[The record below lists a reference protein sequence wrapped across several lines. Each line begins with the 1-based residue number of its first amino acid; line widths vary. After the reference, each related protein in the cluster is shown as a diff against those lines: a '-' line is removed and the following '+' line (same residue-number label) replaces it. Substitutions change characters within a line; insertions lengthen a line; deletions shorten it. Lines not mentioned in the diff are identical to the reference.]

1 MKIITQIND
10 KIRELYPNCDARN
23 GIAKQI
29 VNGYDGL
36 RVAIFEDNDEPS
48 VFVPDDEYEI
58 QVAHIVKGG
67 SLVANSA
74 FNEYLINIDL
84 VVISKKV
91 KFYHIL
97 HLLKELRIEAQS
109 FDLTTRNVLKNILN
123 VFEEYPEQEAFII
136 SYNFTT
142 KAKDLIDLA
151 KQNC

>member
-29 VNGYDGL
+29 VNGDDGL

-58 QVAHIVKGG
+58 QVAHIINGG
-67 SLVANSA
+67 RANNDSK
-74 FNEYLINIDL
+74 FGEMTFTVEMI
-84 VVISKKV
+84 VISKFV

-97 HLLKELRIEAQS
+97 DLLNRMNIKAQE
-109 FDLTTRNVLKNILN
+109 FDYNTQSVLKKIGAI
-123 VFEEYPEQEAFII
+123 EDYPELEAYSI
-136 SYNFTT
+136 SYQFT
-142 KAKDLIDLA
+142 ARPGDFG
-151 KQNC
+151 NC